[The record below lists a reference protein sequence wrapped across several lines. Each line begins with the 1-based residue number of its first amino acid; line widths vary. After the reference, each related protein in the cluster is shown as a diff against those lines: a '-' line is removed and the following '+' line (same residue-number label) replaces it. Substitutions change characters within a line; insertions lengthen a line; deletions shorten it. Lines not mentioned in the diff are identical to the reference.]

1 MNKFKR
7 KLLKADNLIE
17 QNDLFSAEKILR
29 KVFNE
34 AQGRYRVDAAAML
47 GVLLEQKGE
56 YENAIHFLEEA
67 LKILPN
73 DEALSVSL
81 GAAWIGV
88 GEYQKATVIYNKVL
102 SINSL
107 NVSALN
113 GYAGSLY
120 KQGDKENAKDYF
132 LQALKIEDN
141 SQIYYNLGFIYLEE
155 EDYSNAEF
163 YFKKSLELND
173 KYEVA
178 YLRLAYI
185 YSIQDMFPQSELILR
200 TCLKL
205 FGESYDSYNDLGA
218 VLHDQWKIL
227 ESIEAYNRAL
237 QFCSESKECVTAKK
251 NLAYNYLTLGRLDLG
266 WPYYEYRRTEDIGGH
281 SGFKWKAWWG
291 EDDISE
297 SHILLYHEQ
306 GIGDT
311 VTFASC
317 VAEVVQKAR
326 HCTILVQYKL
336 EKLFERSFPEATVIS
351 LNEKLMGGE
360 TTSMIVRG
368 KKDVSWIES
377 KRKIDYQVALG
388 SLPSIFRKNI
398 DLFPECIKYLKVDDN
413 REKYWKSKVS
423 LLGAGLKIGICWTSS
438 NQKGAA
444 AKDNLK
450 LADWI
455 SVLKI
460 KGVDWIDLQ
469 YNGGDDEIKLVASKF
484 GVKIHQFKEVDMF
497 DDLDETAALISVL
510 DLVLSPSTAVDMIA
524 DAVGVPVLQLYYG
537 GEWWGMG
544 KEYHQFHPNIRNLV
558 YREEG
563 VWRNVACLV
572 EPTANF
578 LEMILHAEVPLKTL
592 WLSWVEEYIRTGRF
606 IMAEK
611 YLRKVLTQYPDDH
624 ESNFL
629 LNRVLVSREN
639 IITRY
644 GKFICPSSYDILYS
658 SLKKYGEYAG
668 CNPGVYEQLI
678 QSGATVIDIG
688 AGIGANTVVFSK
700 LVGAG
705 NVVAVE
711 LEELSQNLLYIN
723 LLQNNIKNVTLLI
736 EESWGDSLENIT
748 QCDFIRVDASLFNV
762 NVLDKLDVIVK
773 KYKPL
778 LFIEGLS
785 VEELSK
791 VKAYLY
797 SIKYDAVSQDA
808 LLYIEDNFN
817 SSSENIFEDRLLN
830 SFLGVPAI

>member
-1 MNKFKR
+1 
-7 KLLKADNLIE
+7 
-17 QNDLFSAEKILR
+17 
-29 KVFNE
+29 
-34 AQGRYRVDAAAML
+34 
-47 GVLLEQKGE
+47 
-56 YENAIHFLEEA
+56 
-67 LKILPN
+67 
-73 DEALSVSL
+73 
-81 GAAWIGV
+81 
-88 GEYQKATVIYNKVL
+88 
-102 SINSL
+102 
-107 NVSALN
+107 
-113 GYAGSLY
+113 
-120 KQGDKENAKDYF
+120 
-132 LQALKIEDN
+132 
-141 SQIYYNLGFIYLEE
+141 
-155 EDYSNAEF
+155 
-163 YFKKSLELND
+163 
-173 KYEVA
+173 
-178 YLRLAYI
+178 
-185 YSIQDMFPQSELILR
+185 
-200 TCLKL
+200 
-205 FGESYDSYNDLGA
+205 
-218 VLHDQWKIL
+218 
-227 ESIEAYNRAL
+227 
-237 QFCSESKECVTAKK
+237 
-251 NLAYNYLTLGRLDLG
+251 
-266 WPYYEYRRTEDIGGH
+266 
-281 SGFKWKAWWG
+281 
-291 EDDISE
+291 
-297 SHILLYHEQ
+297 
-306 GIGDT
+306 
-311 VTFASC
+311 
-317 VAEVVQKAR
+317 
-326 HCTILVQYKL
+326 
-336 EKLFERSFPEATVIS
+336 
-351 LNEKLMGGE
+351 
-360 TTSMIVRG
+360 
-368 KKDVSWIES
+368 
-377 KRKIDYQVALG
+377 
-388 SLPSIFRKNI
+388 
-398 DLFPECIKYLKVDDN
+398 
-413 REKYWKSKVS
+413 
-423 LLGAGLKIGICWTSS
+423 
-438 NQKGAA
+438 
-444 AKDNLK
+444 
-450 LADWI
+450 
-455 SVLKI
+455 
-460 KGVDWIDLQ
+460 
-469 YNGGDDEIKLVASKF
+469 
-484 GVKIHQFKEVDMF
+484 
-497 DDLDETAALISVL
+497 
-510 DLVLSPSTAVDMIA
+510 
-524 DAVGVPVLQLYYG
+524 
-537 GEWWGMG
+537 
-544 KEYHQFHPNIRNLV
+544 V